1 MARPASLRHA
11 LVRACAPAAAV
22 FCALAL
28 GACGDTVQNKPIPH
42 GTLEA
47 LIVAP
52 YTAYWL
58 GASFHG
64 LAITEGYSDPGGAF
78 TLQYGN
84 CLNGGQA
91 ICTPPLLLVTSPDNS
106 FVPGGASAALDR
118 TIRGVPAR
126 VSESGRTIAI
136 PTAGVVVS
144 IFAQNARLAAAAA
157 RTVVPINA
165 PGSPGEPLTPPR
177 PDTGYGSRPLGSQL
191 PDAPTPES

>member
-1 MARPASLRHA
+1 MLPRARHGAPALRTCA
-11 LVRACAPAAAV
+11 LVLAGACALV
-22 FCALAL
+22 L
-28 GACGDTVQNKPIPH
+28 GACGDTVQNRPISN
-42 GTLEA
+42 GTLED

-84 CLNGGQA
+84 CLNGGQS

-106 FVPGGASAALDR
+106 FVPGGASPAVQR
-118 TIRGVPAR
+118 TIRGVTAR
-126 VSESGRTIAI
+126 ISESGRTIAI
-136 PTAGVVVS
+136 PTGGVVVS

-165 PGSPGEPLTPPR
+165 PGSPGEALTAAR

-191 PDAPTPES
+191 PSAPTPEG